1 MSKLIVGAAL
11 SALSVACTIG
21 YVGQVVEAGRP
32 YADLQGPVF
41 GTRVGVYH
49 TDDLTV
55 PLQEDQQS
63 GQHKVVLYRLPSGAI
78 EHCEGDPDPDVSLIG
93 TAPKAVKSSM
103 MKRLALPKSLIAPE
117 FAPGLEPIPEGEAT
131 HQILPGEDEVPDL
144 DALLST
150 TRKILL
156 MWMVTLCLL
165 HSN

>member
-55 PLQEDQQS
+55 PLREDQQS
-63 GQHKVVLYRLPSGAI
+63 GQHKVVLYRLPSGAV

-93 TAPKAVKSSM
+93 TVPKAVNSSLK
-103 MKRLALPKSLIAPE
+103 KRLGAAPGFSSLPKSLVAPE
-117 FAPGLEPIPEGEAT
+117 FTPGLDSIPEGEAT
-131 HQILPGEDEVPDL
+131 DHTGEVTDQILPGED
-144 DALLST
+144 
-150 TRKILL
+150 
-156 MWMVTLCLL
+156 
-165 HSN
+165 